1 MRKIMM
7 LLTLAVALFNV
18 TGVASAID
26 VPTCGDNC
34 PFVR

>member
-7 LLTLAVALFNV
+7 LLTLATAYVAV
-18 TGVASAID
+18 SASAGTY
-26 VPTCGDNC
+26 PPPQCAPNC